1 MAAKFTLEEANA
13 AFKQYFAGAGLDPDL
28 EIAEMDEGYALIR
41 FEVKPQY
48 VRHGGMVAGPCH
60 AMMADFASS
69 VAILTKTGFNA
80 MAVTTQL
87 NTSFLRPLKAKHIE
101 AEAHL
106 IKAGRNTGT
115 ATVEVRAVGASKEEV
130 SSYSVA
136 TFSIPKNEA

>member
-1 MAAKFTLEEANA
+1 MAAKFTIEEANA

-28 EIAEMDEGYALIR
+28 VIAELDEGRALIT

-60 AMMADFASS
+60 AMLADFASS
-69 VAILTKTGFNA
+69 VSIMTVTGFQA

-101 AEAHL
+101 AEATL
-106 IKAGRNTGT
+106 IKAGRNHGT
-115 ATVEVRAVGASKEEV
+115 AIVEIRARGAAKDDI

-136 TFSIPKNEA
+136 TFSLPKDD